1 MCCGHFWWIWEG
13 SERAL
18 DEFAIKKNEMVR
30 AKLNMMVK
38 CIVEKSE
45 IKKFEVLFGKFLLV
59 LNRVRNL
66 RNEAGYGENRSLLYI
81 ATTMH
86 RIFFEYS
93 FVWYVEL

>member
-1 MCCGHFWWIWEG
+1 
-13 SERAL
+13 
-18 DEFAIKKNEMVR
+18 MVR
-30 AKLNMMVK
+30 ARLNMMVK

-66 RNEAGYGENRSLLYI
+66 RNEAGFGENRSLLYI
-81 ATTMH
+81 ETTMH
-86 RIFFEYS
+86 RLFFEYS